1 MWLIA
6 GDSNPSSSREHR
18 GNMSGLVEEI
28 QAKVLE
34 RNVSATELLR
44 MVKLAA
50 TKLQLDDTADW
61 VDHELHGYPDDAEV
75 PAYRQTMGQVKCH
88 HPHWG
93 VRSVGGDPEML
104 DKLSTQKIRE
114 PMGQVETLAGDG
126 TNEVIA
132 RLPEWLI
139 AQVNKWNGGPAQDYH
154 VHISCAVFLNITHQ
168 VRNLILDWAVTLE
181 RKGILGTG
189 ISFTVEEKQ
198 KAAAA
203 GPSIS
208 IGVLNGSL
216 HNGDMN
222 ESQNRTNVNSTDN
235 STNTISTENVFQQL
249 TQAIERSIGNHNDR
263 DTILGIVKEMEK
275 TKGTGGYTAW
285 FQRFMGHAA
294 NYVTVL
300 SPFLPALTQLLP

>member
-1 MWLIA
+1 
-6 GDSNPSSSREHR
+6 
-18 GNMSGLVEEI
+18 MSGLVEEI
-28 QAKVLE
+28 QAKVLD
-34 RNVSATELLR
+34 RNVSTTELLR

-50 TKLQLDDTADW
+50 TKLHLDDTADW
-61 VDHELHGYPDDAEV
+61 VDHELQGYPNDAEV
-75 PAYRQTMGQVKCH
+75 PAYRQTMGQVKSY
-88 HPHWG
+88 HPRVG

-104 DKLSTQKIRE
+104 DKLSSQKIRE
-114 PMGQVETLAGDG
+114 PISQVETLAGDG
-126 TNEVIA
+126 TQEVVQ
-132 RLPEWLI
+132 RLPEFLI
-139 AQVNKWNGGPAQDYH
+139 AQINKMNGGPPQDYH
-154 VHISCAVFLNITHQ
+154 VHITCAIFQNITQQ

-222 ESQNRTNVNSTDN
+222 DSQNRTNVNSTDN
-235 STNTISTENVFQQL
+235 STNTITTENVFQQL
-249 TQAIERSIGNHNDR
+249 TQAIESSIGNHNDR
-263 DTILGIVKEMEK
+263 DTILGIIRDMER
-275 TKGTGGYTAW
+275 TKGTAGYTAW
-285 FQRFMGHAA
+285 FQKFMGHAA
-294 NYVTVL
+294 NYVTVF

>member
-1 MWLIA
+1 
-6 GDSNPSSSREHR
+6 
-18 GNMSGLVEEI
+18 MSGLVEEI
-28 QAKVLE
+28 QAKVLDK
-34 RNVSATELLR
+34 NVSATELLR

-61 VDHELHGYPDDAEV
+61 VDHELNGYPADVEL
-75 PAYRQTMGQVKCH
+75 PTYRQTIGQVKSH

-104 DKLSTQKIRE
+104 DKLSRQEIRE
-114 PMGQVETLAGDG
+114 PIGQVETLAGDG
-126 TNEVIA
+126 TKEVIG

-168 VRNLILDWAVTLE
+168 VRNLILDWAVALE

-222 ESQNRTNVNSTDN
+222 SSQNRTNVNSRDS
-235 STNTISTENVFQQL
+235 STNAVTAENVFQQL
-249 TQAIERSIGNHNDR
+249 TQAIESGIGNHNDR
-263 DTILGIVKEMEK
+263 DIILGVVKAMEN
-275 TKGTGGYTAW
+275 TKGTAGYTAL
-285 FQRFMGHAA
+285 FQQFMGHAA